1 MTTATEIHIKPC
13 TPDNGAAL
21 ALIGQAT
28 FLETYAGI
36 IPGHAI
42 LKHCAQT
49 QSLAQYQEWLNDT
62 QYQLC
67 LAELAPGAAP
77 IGYILVG
84 PAQLPLSGISAA
96 DLEVKR
102 IYLLSKF
109 HGGGLGKRMLEQA
122 IYYARQRHAQR
133 LLLGVYAKNA
143 AAIGFY
149 QHAGFQQVGTRCF
162 TVGGI
167 DFDDYI
173 MALAL

>member
-1 MTTATEIHIKPC
+1 MNILIKPC
-13 TPDNGAAL
+13 TPEDGAAL

-28 FLETYAGI
+28 FLETFAGI
-36 IPGHAI
+36 IAGHAI

-49 QSLAQYQEWLNDT
+49 HSPAQYQEWLNDP
-62 QYQLC
+62 QYQLW

-77 IGYILVG
+77 IGYILVA
-84 PAQLPLSGISAA
+84 PAQLPLAGISAA
-96 DLEVKR
+96 DLEIKR

-109 HGGGLGKRMLEQA
+109 HGGGLGKRMLEHAINYAKQRQA
-122 IYYARQRHAQR
+122 AR
-133 LLLGVYAKNA
+133 LLLGVYAKNS

-149 QHAGFQQVGTRCF
+149 QHAGFQQVGTRSF